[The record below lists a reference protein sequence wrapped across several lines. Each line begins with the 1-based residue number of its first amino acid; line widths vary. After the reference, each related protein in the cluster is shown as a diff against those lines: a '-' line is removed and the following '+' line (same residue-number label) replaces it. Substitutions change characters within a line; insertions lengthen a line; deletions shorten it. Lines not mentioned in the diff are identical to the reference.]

1 MLPRNV
7 ITASYIHDDRY
18 IWYAMETNDSPY
30 VHVVSNTMCTRIDTY
45 LSIFAGQS
53 SCFINTTTCSRWHWL
68 FAAWLSLSAADA
80 TLTTD
85 ALASDAVITETD
97 GAPTGND
104 VKVGGDVAAVVDVS
118 IAAVD
123 VIRVVT

>member
-1 MLPRNV
+1 M
-7 ITASYIHDDRY
+7 TA
-18 IWYAMETNDSPY
+18 
-30 VHVVSNTMCTRIDTY
+30 
-45 LSIFAGQS
+45 
-53 SCFINTTTCSRWHWL
+53 
-68 FAAWLSLSAADA
+68 
-80 TLTTD
+80 
-85 ALASDAVITETD
+85 ALASDDVITETD